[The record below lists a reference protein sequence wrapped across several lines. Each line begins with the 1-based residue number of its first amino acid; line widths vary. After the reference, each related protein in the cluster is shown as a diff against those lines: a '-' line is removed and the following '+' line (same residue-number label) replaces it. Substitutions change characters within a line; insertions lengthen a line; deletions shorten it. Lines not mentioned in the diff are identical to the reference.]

1 MLILVALTLTVV
13 LGANGAKANA
23 QQVVFLVQYAEM
35 AADQDALT
43 EAGQRRAK
51 ALARILMDA
60 DIDVIYSFDPP
71 YVVLTAEPTA
81 KALDI
86 KVNILR
92 WEYEEV
98 DDLIRRLP
106 TQHAKHRVL
115 IVTAPS
121 PRARILKGLGLTEK
135 AWKARSDN
143 LYVIVPR
150 SGSEPLVIKMRW

>member
-1 MLILVALTLTVV
+1 MKTNMRSAGLALPILVALTLTVI

-35 AADQDALT
+35 AAGEDTLT
-43 EAGQRRAK
+43 EVGQRRAK

-60 DIDVIYSFDPP
+60 GIDVIYSFDRPH
-71 YVVLTAEPTA
+71 VVLTAEPTA

-92 WEYEEV
+92 WEYEIV

-106 TQHAKHRVL
+106 TQHAKRRVL
-115 IVTAPS
+115 IVTLRRPGGAFS
-121 PRARILKGLGLTEK
+121 GASGLLRRPGRREVTTC
-135 AWKARSDN
+135 
-143 LYVIVPR
+143 
-150 SGSEPLVIKMRW
+150 M